1 MQTRAIGIS
10 MRLEGDG
17 FEEVHVCHNGAH
29 RSAYSDYVHPENLQV
44 SIGSILTLFGP
55 PELVVNVL
63 RDLLEQSEAA
73 VAEAN
78 RAKEVA

>member
-1 MQTRAIGIS
+1 MQARPIGIS

-17 FEEVHVCHNGAH
+17 FEEVDVRLNAAR
-29 RSAYSDYVHPENLQV
+29 RSPFSDYVHPENLQV
-44 SIGSILTLFGP
+44 SIGSVLTLFGP

-63 RDLLEQSEAA
+63 RDLLEQSQAA

-78 RAKEVA
+78 RAREVA